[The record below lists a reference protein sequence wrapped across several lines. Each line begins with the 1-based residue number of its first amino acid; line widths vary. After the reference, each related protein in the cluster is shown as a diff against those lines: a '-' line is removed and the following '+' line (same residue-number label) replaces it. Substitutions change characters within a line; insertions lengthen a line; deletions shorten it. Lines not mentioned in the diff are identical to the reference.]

1 MGARHDGPWSEPTAS
16 KTRKRREG
24 SEVKKIAS
32 KAEVVAGQVVQRVAR
47 AAFFGVVGL
56 LLGGAERGAAQ

>member
-1 MGARHDGPWSEPTAS
+1 M
-16 KTRKRREG
+16 KR
-24 SEVKKIAS
+24 IAN
-32 KAEVVAGQVVQRVAR
+32 KAEAVAGQVVQRVAR